1 MLLRSLIVLNIDRQD
16 KRFSL
21 QECDSAPAS
30 IEQKVLDYREAASR
44 LRAVFE
50 AVGAAGSGKGE
61 GGARCEACAALADIQ
76 ARVREISESVILV
89 GAEGRRDATAGPDE
103 AAARETGAQTDAA
116 DPAPATDADLKSVVH
131 ELKKDLADAESR
143 QESEKLKLTDLVR

>member
-89 GAEGRRDATAGPDE
+89 GAEGRRDAAAGPDE

-116 DPAPATDADLKSVVH
+116 DADLKSVVH